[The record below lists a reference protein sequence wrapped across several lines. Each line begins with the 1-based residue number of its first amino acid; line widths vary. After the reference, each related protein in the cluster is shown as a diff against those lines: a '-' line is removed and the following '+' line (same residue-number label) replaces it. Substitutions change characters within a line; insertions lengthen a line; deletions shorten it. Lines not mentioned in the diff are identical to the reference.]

1 MMNNQD
7 EKCLHSR
14 LECANLLFRENMP
27 KSNKEPHHM
36 EIVKTIFVC
45 IQLLLCASLI
55 CVIVLQS
62 GKNSGLSAFTGAN
75 ESYLAKNKA
84 KSRDA
89 RLALATKW
97 VAGIVVVLT
106 VVLNLI

>member
-1 MMNNQD
+1 
-7 EKCLHSR
+7 
-14 LECANLLFRENMP
+14 
-27 KSNKEPHHM
+27 M
-36 EIVKTIFVC
+36 EIVRGITIA
-45 IQLLLCASLI
+45 IQLATCLILLL
-55 CVIVLQS
+55 VIILQS

-97 VAGIVVVLT
+97 VAGVFVLLT
-106 VVLNLI
+106 LALNLM

>member
-1 MMNNQD
+1 
-7 EKCLHSR
+7 
-14 LECANLLFRENMP
+14 
-27 KSNKEPHHM
+27 M
-36 EIVKTIFVC
+36 EIVKTIFVV
-45 IQLLLCASLI
+45 IQLLLCVSLM
-55 CVIVLQS
+55 CVIILQS

-97 VAGIVVVLT
+97 VAGVVVILT
-106 VVLNLI
+106 VILNII

>member
-1 MMNNQD
+1 
-7 EKCLHSR
+7 
-14 LECANLLFRENMP
+14 
-27 KSNKEPHHM
+27 
-36 EIVKTIFVC
+36 V
-45 IQLLLCASLI
+45 LI

-97 VAGIVVVLT
+97 VAGVFVVLT
-106 VVLNLI
+106 VVLNLM

>member
-1 MMNNQD
+1 MD
-7 EKCLHSR
+7 
-14 LECANLLFRENMP
+14 
-27 KSNKEPHHM
+27 
-36 EIVKTIFVC
+36 IVKTIFVC
-45 IQLLLCASLI
+45 IQLLLCLMLI
-55 CVIVLQS
+55 CIIVLQS

-97 VAGIVVVLT
+97 VAGVFVVLT
-106 VVLNLI
+106 VVLNLM

>member
-1 MMNNQD
+1 MDILTTISVCVQLVL
-7 EKCLHSR
+7 CL
-14 LECANLLFRENMP
+14 A
-27 KSNKEPHHM
+27 
-36 EIVKTIFVC
+36 
-45 IQLLLCASLI
+45 LI
-55 CVIVLQS
+55 CVIILQS

-97 VAGIVVVLT
+97 VAGIFVVLT
-106 VVLNLI
+106 VVIHIFMSLN

>member
-1 MMNNQD
+1 MD
-7 EKCLHSR
+7 V
-14 LECANLLFRENMP
+14 
-27 KSNKEPHHM
+27 M
-36 EIVKTIFVC
+36 EIIKTIFVC
-45 IQLLLCASLI
+45 IQLLLCLILI
-55 CVIVLQS
+55 CIIVLQS

-97 VAGIVVVLT
+97 VAGIFVVLT
-106 VVLNLI
+106 VIIHIFMSMTF

>member
-1 MMNNQD
+1 MEML
-7 EKCLHSR
+7 KTAFVVVHLILCL
-14 LECANLLFRENMP
+14 
-27 KSNKEPHHM
+27 
-36 EIVKTIFVC
+36 
-45 IQLLLCASLI
+45 SLI
-55 CVIVLQS
+55 CIIVLQS

-97 VAGIVVVLT
+97 VAGTFVILT

>member
-1 MMNNQD
+1 
-7 EKCLHSR
+7 
-14 LECANLLFRENMP
+14 
-27 KSNKEPHHM
+27 M
-36 EIVKTIFVC
+36 EIVKTIFVV
-45 IQLLLCASLI
+45 IQLILCVILI

-75 ESYLAKNKA
+75 ESYLAKNAA

-97 VAGIVVVLT
+97 IAGVFVLLT
-106 VVLNLI
+106 IILNIMSRITLGIS

>member
-1 MMNNQD
+1 M
-7 EKCLHSR
+7 EALTLIFSILH
-14 LECANLLFRENMP
+14 LLLC
-27 KSNKEPHHM
+27 
-36 EIVKTIFVC
+36 FVC
-45 IQLLLCASLI
+45 IL
-55 CVIVLQS
+55 VIILQS

-97 VAGIVVVLT
+97 VTGVFVVLT
-106 VVLNLI
+106 VVLNLLPTYI

>member
-1 MMNNQD
+1 MD
-7 EKCLHSR
+7 IAST
-14 LECANLLFRENMP
+14 
-27 KSNKEPHHM
+27 
-36 EIVKTIFVC
+36 VFVI
-45 IQLLLCASLI
+45 IQLFLGVVLI
-55 CVIVLQS
+55 CVIALQS

-97 VAGIVVVLT
+97 VAGTFVILT
-106 VVLNLI
+106 VIIHIILAI

>member
-1 MMNNQD
+1 
-7 EKCLHSR
+7 
-14 LECANLLFRENMP
+14 
-27 KSNKEPHHM
+27 M
-36 EIVKTIFVC
+36 EIVKTIFTS
-45 IQLLLCASLI
+45 IHLLLCLILI
-55 CVIVLQS
+55 CIIVLQS

-97 VAGIVVVLT
+97 VAGTFVVLT
-106 VVLNLI
+106 VILNLI

>member
-1 MMNNQD
+1 
-7 EKCLHSR
+7 
-14 LECANLLFRENMP
+14 
-27 KSNKEPHHM
+27 M
-36 EIVKTIFVC
+36 ETFTTLSIL
-45 IQLLLCASLI
+45 IQLVLCLILI
-55 CVIVLQS
+55 CIIVLQS

-97 VAGIVVVLT
+97 VAGTFVILT
-106 VVLNLI
+106 VIINIMINL

>member
-1 MMNNQD
+1 MDILKN
-7 EKCLHSR
+7 
-14 LECANLLFRENMP
+14 
-27 KSNKEPHHM
+27 
-36 EIVKTIFVC
+36 VFVS
-45 IQLLLCASLI
+45 IHILLCLILI
-55 CVIVLQS
+55 CIIVLQS

-97 VAGIVVVLT
+97 VAGTFVVLT
-106 VVLNLI
+106 VILNLM

>member
-1 MMNNQD
+1 MDIM
-7 EKCLHSR
+7 
-14 LECANLLFRENMP
+14 
-27 KSNKEPHHM
+27 
-36 EIVKTIFVC
+36 KTIFVC
-45 IQLLLCASLI
+45 IQLVLCLSLI

-97 VAGIVVVLT
+97 VAGIFIVLT
-106 VVLNLI
+106 VVLNII

>member
-1 MMNNQD
+1 MD
-7 EKCLHSR
+7 ILT
-14 LECANLLFRENMP
+14 
-27 KSNKEPHHM
+27 
-36 EIVKTIFVC
+36 TIFVC
-45 IQLLLCASLI
+45 IQLILCLILI
-55 CVIVLQS
+55 CIIVLQS

-97 VAGIVVVLT
+97 VAGIFVVLT
-106 VVLNLI
+106 VIIHIFMSIAY

>member
-1 MMNNQD
+1 
-7 EKCLHSR
+7 
-14 LECANLLFRENMP
+14 
-27 KSNKEPHHM
+27 M
-36 EIVKTIFVC
+36 EIAKMIFVF
-45 IQLLLCASLI
+45 IHLLLCLMLI
-55 CVIVLQS
+55 CVIILQS

-97 VAGIVVVLT
+97 VAGVFVVLT
-106 VVLNLI
+106 VILNLI